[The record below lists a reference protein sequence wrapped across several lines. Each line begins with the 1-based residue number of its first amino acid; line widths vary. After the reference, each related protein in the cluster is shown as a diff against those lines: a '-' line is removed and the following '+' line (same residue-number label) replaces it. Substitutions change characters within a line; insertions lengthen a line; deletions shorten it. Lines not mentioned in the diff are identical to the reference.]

1 MEQATTSMS
10 ELFPRALRSDAASK
24 TEANSQPFQAVYLR
38 QYCACSRS
46 KMYDS
51 ETSREEFK
59 DSFRPTRSRDRVLWG
74 TYQKTKEGVI
84 EMSFDWT
91 PEELQKVVDEN
102 KIVIFMKGT
111 PDQPQCG
118 FSARGAQVISMVA
131 NELGMET
138 FASVNVLS
146 DPRARPALKEWSDFP
161 TIPQVFINGELIG
174 GSDIALELYE
184 SEIFR
189 TCSTM
194 KVKHRSEGAD
204 DGAGR

>member
-1 MEQATTSMS
+1 
-10 ELFPRALRSDAASK
+10 
-24 TEANSQPFQAVYLR
+24 
-38 QYCACSRS
+38 
-46 KMYDS
+46 
-51 ETSREEFK
+51 
-59 DSFRPTRSRDRVLWG
+59 
-74 TYQKTKEGVI
+74 
-84 EMSFDWT
+84 MSFDWT

-161 TIPQVFINGELIG
+161 TIPQVFINGESVSYTHLTLPTIVSG
-174 GSDIALELYE
+174 
-184 SEIFR
+184 
-189 TCSTM
+189 
-194 KVKHRSEGAD
+194 
-204 DGAGR
+204 

>member
-1 MEQATTSMS
+1 
-10 ELFPRALRSDAASK
+10 
-24 TEANSQPFQAVYLR
+24 
-38 QYCACSRS
+38 
-46 KMYDS
+46 
-51 ETSREEFK
+51 
-59 DSFRPTRSRDRVLWG
+59 
-74 TYQKTKEGVI
+74 
-84 EMSFDWT
+84 MSFDWT

-161 TIPQVFINGELIG
+161 TIPQVFINGELSG

-184 SEIFR
+184 SGDLQNMLNDE
-189 TCSTM
+189 SNA
-194 KVKHRSEGAD
+194 SE
-204 DGAGR
+204 

>member
-1 MEQATTSMS
+1 
-10 ELFPRALRSDAASK
+10 
-24 TEANSQPFQAVYLR
+24 
-38 QYCACSRS
+38 
-46 KMYDS
+46 
-51 ETSREEFK
+51 
-59 DSFRPTRSRDRVLWG
+59 
-74 TYQKTKEGVI
+74 
-84 EMSFDWT
+84 MSFEWP
-91 PEELQKVVDEN
+91 PEELQQVVHEN

-146 DPRARPALKEWSDFP
+146 DPRARTALKEWSDFP

-184 SEIFR
+184 SGDLQMMLSDE
-189 TCSTM
+189 SNS
-194 KVKHRSEGAD
+194 SE
-204 DGAGR
+204 